1 MFSRLRHV
9 FQKSQMFQ
17 RKLKLWFS
25 GERVQNVMAVTD
37 ALPEFWTGCRGQWE
51 GKREGRA
58 ITSIRVP
65 KTTMKYDFVTLAFVI
80 LLAAL
85 GLAIDAGFALIAID
99 RLAQSEGYTDIQNVM
114 TVTNAAIRF

>member
-1 MFSRLRHV
+1 MFHP
-9 FQKSQMFQ
+9 
-17 RKLKLWFS
+17 KLKLWFS

-37 ALPEFWTGCRGQWE
+37 ALSEFWTGYSGQWE

-58 ITSIRVP
+58 ITSIRIP
-65 KTTMKYDFVTLAFVI
+65 KTTMKHDFVTLGLVI

-85 GLAIDAGFALIAID
+85 GFAIDGAFALIAID

-114 TVTNAAIRF
+114 TLTGVPSRF

>member
-37 ALPEFWTGCRGQWE
+37 ALSEFWTCCSGQWE
-51 GKREGRA
+51 DKREGRA
-58 ITSIRVP
+58 ITWIRVP
-65 KTTMKYDFVTLAFVI
+65 KTTMTHDFVTLGFVI
-80 LLAAL
+80 FLAAL
-85 GLAIDAGFALIAID
+85 GLAIDAGLALIAID
-99 RLAQSEGYTDIQNVM
+99 RLAQSEGYTDIQ
-114 TVTNAAIRF
+114 T

>member
-1 MFSRLRHV
+1 LSRLRHV
-9 FQKSQMFQ
+9 FQKTQMFH

-37 ALPEFWTGCRGQWE
+37 ALSEFWFSAGYRGQWE
-51 GKREGRA
+51 GKPEGRA

-65 KTTMKYDFVTLAFVI
+65 KTTMKYDFVTLGFVI
-80 LLAAL
+80 LIAAL

-99 RLAQSEGYTDIQNVM
+99 RLAQSDYTDIQNVM
-114 TVTNAAIRF
+114 TLTDVPSRF

>member
-1 MFSRLRHV
+1 MFH
-9 FQKSQMFQ
+9 
-17 RKLKLWFS
+17 RKPKLWFN

-37 ALPEFWTGCRGQWE
+37 DLSEFWTGYSGQWE

-65 KTTMKYDFVTLAFVI
+65 KTTMKYDFVTLGFVI

-85 GLAIDAGFALIAID
+85 GLAMNAGFAFIAID
-99 RLAQSEGYTDIQNVM
+99 RLAQSEGYTDLTDVPS
-114 TVTNAAIRF
+114 RF